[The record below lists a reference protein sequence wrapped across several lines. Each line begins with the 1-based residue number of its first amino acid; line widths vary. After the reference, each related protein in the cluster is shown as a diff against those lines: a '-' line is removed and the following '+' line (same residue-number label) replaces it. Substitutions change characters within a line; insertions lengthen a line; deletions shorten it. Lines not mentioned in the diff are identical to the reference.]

1 MRSGRDTAQ
10 LQADAARYGVIL
22 EPHHLAAV
30 DCKVWVELWPVV
42 MLFQRS
48 QTQWRAT
55 SSGVIGLDYGVVLGP
70 LAAVLGIDVN
80 AQLLDDLQT
89 MELHAREKI
98 NRKARN

>member
-22 EPHHLAAV
+22 EPHHLTPV
-30 DCKVWVELWPVV
+30 DCRLWAELWPVV
-42 MLFQRS
+42 SLFQRS

-55 SSGVIGLDYGVVLGP
+55 SGGVVGLDYGVVLGP
-70 LAAVLGIDVN
+70 LATVLGIDVN
-80 AQLLDDLQT
+80 AQLLDDLQV
-89 MELHAREKI
+89 MELHAREKL

>member
-22 EPHHLAAV
+22 EPHHLAPV
-30 DCKVWVELWPVV
+30 DCRVWAELWPVV
-42 MLFQRS
+42 SLFQRS

-55 SSGVIGLDYGVVLGP
+55 SSGVVGLDYGPVLGQ
-70 LAAVLGIDVN
+70 LAQLLGVTVDL
-80 AQLLDDLQT
+80 QLLDDLQT

-98 NRKARN
+98 NRKARG

>member
-22 EPHHLAAV
+22 EPHHLAPV
-30 DCKVWVELWPVV
+30 DYRLWAELWPVV
-42 MLFQRS
+42 LLFQRS

-55 SSGVIGLDYGVVLGP
+55 SSGVIGLDYGPVLGQ
-70 LAAVLGIDVN
+70 LAQLLGVTVDL
-80 AQLLDDLQT
+80 QLLDDLQT

-98 NRKARN
+98 NRKARS

>member
-22 EPHHLAAV
+22 EPHHLAPV
-30 DCKVWVELWPVV
+30 DYRLWAELWPVV
-42 MLFQRS
+42 LLFQRS

-55 SSGVIGLDYGVVLGP
+55 SSGVIGLDYGPVLGQ
-70 LAAVLGIDVN
+70 LAQLLGVTVDL
-80 AQLLDDLQT
+80 QLLDDLQT

-98 NRKARN
+98 NRKAKS

>member
-22 EPHHLAAV
+22 EPHHLAPV
-30 DCKVWVELWPVV
+30 DCRVWVELWPVV

-55 SSGVIGLDYGVVLGP
+55 SSGVIGLDYGPVLGQ
-70 LAAVLGIDVN
+70 LAQLLGVTVDL
-80 AQLLDDLQT
+80 QLLDDLQT

-98 NRKARN
+98 NRKAKS